1 MRLRSAAVTAVFNKS
16 LVLSAAALSRR
27 TTGEISN
34 LMSVDSTRL
43 QDLTPYGHAI
53 WYSLYQIVIAMALLW
68 GQLGPACLAGAHFS
82 PSLGPC
88 HSRDLNHFPRVLL
101 LLFYGFLL
109 DHHHAYL
116 PDPVFLFCV
125 CVAGCAAIVLS
136 IPMTSMV
143 SRHLKTLQKALS
155 KMRDDR
161 VKVTNEVLAGMKVSG
176 FSIKSGTAL

>member
-68 GQLGPACLAGAHFS
+68 GQLGPACLAG
-82 PSLGPC
+82 
-88 HSRDLNHFPRVLL
+88 DL
-101 LLFYGFLL
+101 
-109 DHHHAYL
+109 
-116 PDPVFLFCV
+116 
-125 CVAGCAAIVLS
+125 I
-136 IPMTSMV
+136 
-143 SRHLKTLQKALS
+143 
-155 KMRDDR
+155 
-161 VKVTNEVLAGMKVSG
+161 
-176 FSIKSGTAL
+176 